1 MTWAATPTPTS
12 TVLICAYTEDR
23 LEDIRAAVASVQAQ
37 RPAPD
42 QLVVVVDHNPALFA
56 RLQDELGDVTVM
68 ENRHRQGLAG
78 ARNTGVEE
86 ATGEVVVFLDDDAA
100 AEPDWLAALLSTYD
114 DPEVLGAGGVIDPVW
129 PATRPR
135 WLPHEFDWVVGC
147 TYRGGATGRAP
158 IRNLIGA
165 SMSLRRS
172 AFDLAG
178 GFTEGMGRIGRRP
191 LGCEETEL
199 CLRVNRHFPSGTF
212 LFEPAAAVR
221 HRVSPDRTRPRYFL
235 SRCYAEG
242 LSKATVAHLAGAD
255 RGLAAERAH
264 AARALPLGFARGLR
278 DAVRGD
284 IGGLFRAIFIIV
296 GLAVTTAGYARGRLA
311 RTTLTA
317 APLHPSQPNQ
327 KGVTSDAEVA

>member
-1 MTWAATPTPTS
+1 MTPAATPARTS

-23 LEDIRAAVASVQAQ
+23 LQDIRAAVASVHAQ
-37 RPAPD
+37 HPTPE
-42 QLVVVVDHNPALFA
+42 QLLVVVDHNPALFA
-56 RLQDELGDVTVM
+56 QLQAELKGATVL
-68 ENRHRQGLAG
+68 ENQHRQGLAG
-78 ARNTGVEE
+78 ARNTGVEA
-86 ATGEVVVFLDDDAA
+86 ATGEIVVFLDDDAA
-100 AEPDWLAALLSTYD
+100 AEPGWLAALLATYD
-114 DPEVLGAGGVIDPVW
+114 DPGVLGAGGVIDPVW

-147 TYRGGATGRAP
+147 TYRGGATGRTP

-165 SMSLRRS
+165 SMSLRRT
-172 AFDLAG
+172 AFEVAG

-221 HRVSPDRTRPRYFL
+221 HRVSPDRTRSRYFV

-264 AARALPLGFARGLR
+264 AARALPLGVGRGLL
-278 DAVRGD
+278 DAIRGD
-284 IGGLFRAIFIIV
+284 ISGLFRAMFIIV

-317 APLHPSQPNQ
+317 APLLPSQPHE
-327 KGVTSDAEVA
+327 KGVTDAEVA